1 MMREPTYIP
10 RKSEQGDEDTFD
22 AFRREGLGFVQELS
36 GGRWTD
42 YNIHDPGVTI
52 LEQACYALTD
62 LIYRTGFNVEDYLTG
77 EDGRID
83 FERLALHPP
92 EQAFPSRP
100 TTHDD
105 YRKLILDSIHD
116 AGNAWVHQVAEPT
129 CRGLYRIVLRL
140 NKDCQG
146 ESRLGKPDAV
156 RRIYARARNLCEDLE
171 TVILAREIE
180 CEVFAEIEVTGAKP
194 SADLLAE
201 IYYECAKCLAADAVV
216 RSFEES
222 LAQGVPL
229 EELLRGP
236 ATVHGL
242 IQDQERNSF
251 QKGVDLTNLFSAIRS
266 VEGVEHIRRLSI
278 SRKEPEAAKELPE
291 EPQSE
296 IGVSLYLPHDR
307 ESGTIKLFKG
317 GKEFPVRMRDVLA
330 RYHKLNFRNLAL
342 RRGTRDVSS
351 LVPSPR
357 GQYRNLRAYFSIQNH
372 FPAIYGINRY
382 GLPATAS
389 EETQAR
395 ARQLRAYLL
404 LFDQVMADFSA
415 GLHELRTVFSFAD
428 QSRRSY
434 GFQALTSDDIP
445 GIDDLYAQPAQDVVA
460 KIARKYDNY
469 TERKNRLLDYL
480 LAVYGETFPQNALR
494 QFGRSYHLHQ
504 LENAILD
511 SKVTFL
517 SRIVEVTKNRAGAF
531 NYHEPSWN
539 TDNVSGLMERV
550 SLLLGFKHWRSRS
563 LTGALLKE
571 GMKLIPHGTYSQV
584 KAGTLELKLL
594 DVEGMSKQTGGKFQ
608 TIPIVETS
616 PMGRP
621 QRIHPAIQPI
631 IPLQHN
637 LISDAL
643 LREGITMERYRL
655 GRLTAQDS
663 YQLVFQPEGE
673 EYWWYLGAY
682 SDLQSGVQSANLLC
696 RFLIQLNIES
706 EGIHLV
712 EHILLRPIGTLQ
724 HEGVALPE
732 GQDFYSFRLTVIFP
746 SWTARCYDHNFRLLA
761 EETVRQNCPAHIYPE
776 VHWLDFEKMCEFE
789 HRYKTWLAA
798 RTVTGVSHTK
808 MNAAARALIEFLL
821 EIKRPVVPSREAEA

>member
-1 MMREPTYIP
+1 MREPAYIA
-10 RKSEQGDEDTFD
+10 RKGKQGDQDMFD
-22 AFRREGLGFVQELS
+22 ALRREGLGFVQDLS
-36 GGRWTD
+36 GASWTD
-42 YNIHDPGVTI
+42 YNLHDPGVTI
-52 LEQACYALTD
+52 LEQVCYALTD
-62 LIYRTGFNVEDYLTG
+62 LIYRTGFHVEDYLTG
-77 EDGRID
+77 EDGHID

-92 EQAFPSRP
+92 EQIFPSRP
-100 TTHDD
+100 TTHND

-116 AGNAWVHQVAEPT
+116 AGNAWVHQVAEHA
-129 CRGLYRIVLRL
+129 CRGLYHIVLRL

-146 ESRLGKPDAV
+146 ESRLGKLEEA

-171 TVILAREIE
+171 TVIPAREIE

-194 SADLLAE
+194 PADLLAE

-216 RSFEES
+216 HSFEES
-222 LAQGVPL
+222 LTQGVPL

-242 IQDQERNSF
+242 IQDQERNSVR
-251 QKGVDLTNLFSAIRS
+251 QRYDLTTMFSAIKS
-266 VEGVEHIRRLSI
+266 VEGVEQIRQLSI
-278 SRKEPEAAKELPE
+278 TRKDPEAAKELPE
-291 EPQSE
+291 DPQSE

-307 ESGTIKLFKG
+307 EPGTITLFKG
-317 GKEFPVRMRDVLA
+317 GKECPVRMSDVLT

-342 RRGTRDVSS
+342 RRSTRNVSS

-357 GQYRNLRAYFSIQNH
+357 GRYRNLRAYFPIQNQ

-382 GLPATAS
+382 GVPATAS

-404 LFDQVMADFSA
+404 LFDQVMANFSA
-415 GLHELRTVFSFAD
+415 GLHDLQTLFSFAD
-428 QSRRSY
+428 QSRQSY
-434 GFQALTSDDIP
+434 GFQTLTSHDIP
-445 GIDDLYAQPAQDVVA
+445 GIDDLYAQPAQDVLA
-460 KIARKYDNY
+460 KIVRKYDNC
-469 TERKNRLLDYL
+469 TDRKNRLLDYL
-480 LAVYGETFPQNALR
+480 LAVYGETFPQEALR
-494 QFGRSYHLHQ
+494 RFSYYEHPHRVEDAL
-504 LENAILD
+504 LD

-531 NYHEPSWN
+531 NYLEPSWN

-571 GMKLIPHGTYSQV
+571 GMKLIPHKIYSQV
-584 KAGTLELKLL
+584 KSGTLELKLL
-594 DVEGMSKQTGGKFQ
+594 DLEGVSKQTGGKFQ
-608 TIPIVETS
+608 TIPITETS

-655 GRLTAQDS
+655 GSLTAQDS
-663 YQLVFQPEGE
+663 YQLVFQPERE

-682 SDLQSGVQSANLLC
+682 SDLQSGVQSANLL
-696 RFLIQLNIES
+696 RDFLIRLNIES

-712 EHILLRPIGTLQ
+712 EHILLRPVGKLQ
-724 HEGVALPE
+724 HEGLSLPE

-746 SWTARCYDHNFRLLA
+746 SWTARCHDHNFRLLA

-798 RTVTGVSHTK
+798 RTVTGVPHTK
-808 MNAAARALIEFLL
+808 MNVAARALLEFLL
-821 EIKRPVVPSREAEA
+821 EIKRPVVPSREAET